1 MPDVR
6 NVKLVSG
13 GDMMQKTTSYIITTL
28 LGKQIEFNCDVSF
41 NPNDATFTIFD
52 SFTEQQFI
60 DLLNNLN
67 RAFRNKFIGH
77 VEITYDTDDN
87 ERLKLDL
94 DGDDIQIE

>member
-13 GDMMQKTTSYIITTL
+13 GDMMQKTTSYVITTL

-41 NPNDATFTIFD
+41 NPNDVTFALFD
-52 SFTEQQFI
+52 AFTETQFI
-60 DLLNNLN
+60 ELLNNLN

-77 VEITYDTDDN
+77 TTITYDTDDQ
-87 ERLKLDL
+87 EKLSINL
-94 DGDDIQIE
+94 DGDDIQI